1 MAQSLFLIDFFAR
14 SRAFYSKHPRPISSS
29 TTLESLFNSGHIS
42 EYNAKKY
49 IQTNRILVHE
59 DVRSIIKSFLEYKRV
74 TGTRIEK
81 AVYSHFDWDV
91 EQFIIRLV
99 TKRPLSFWG
108 RTDTTLLR
116 DGRQFLDATANWDHV
131 GTDHE
136 FKSIPMTDYLTY
148 EEMMISSL
156 IGVSGYTA
164 YLNDGRRSNKGA
176 LELDKA
182 CKEGIQIGLVGARF
196 ERKGR
201 MDSVYVS
208 DQADSPSFLRSFF
221 PGQTFEQRY
230 KSRIRISIETML
242 MEAQGRTQG
251 TSLKRKVWLNVVGLG
266 LGEWR
271 FTPEQDRWYIEVFT
285 EALNKLNISLID
297 TIEFSWLGFDKN
309 TTINQYTRT
318 AVEMAGAKSAT
329 KVIWS
334 QRAPSGRL
342 PDSSLLLITTYAWDS
357 NSYPGNEFYMN
368 MLSASGDP
376 AAAASSLISETQNP
390 EINNHMLDT
399 IVYLS

>member
-1 MAQSLFLIDFFAR
+1 MAQLSVLHDFFAR
-14 SRAFYSKHPRPISSS
+14 SRAFYSKHPRPISSA
-29 TTLESLFNSGHIS
+29 TTLESLFISGHIS

-49 IQTNRILVHE
+49 IQTNRILVHQ

-81 AVYSHFDWDV
+81 AVYSHFDWNV

-99 TKRPLSFWG
+99 TKRPLSFLNS
-108 RTDTTLLR
+108 TDTTLLR
-116 DGRQFLDATANWDHV
+116 DGRQFSDATANWDHV

-136 FKSIPMTDYLTY
+136 YKSVPMVDYLTY

-164 YLNDGRRSNKGA
+164 YLNDGRRSNEGI

-182 CKEGIQIGLVGARF
+182 HKEGIQIGLVGARF

-208 DQADSPSFLRSFF
+208 DQADSHSFLRSFF

-230 KSRIRISIETML
+230 KSRIRIPIETML
-242 MEAQGRTQG
+242 IEAQDRGQG
-251 TSLKRKVWLNVVGLG
+251 SSVGRKVWLNVVGLG
-266 LGEWR
+266 LGAWR

-285 EALNKLNISLID
+285 EALNHLNLSLID
-297 TIEFSWLGFDKN
+297 TIEFGWLGFDKY
-309 TTINQYTRT
+309 TKINQHTRK
-318 AVEMAGAKSAT
+318 AVETAAAKSST
-329 KVIWS
+329 KIIWS

-368 MLSASGDP
+368 QLSASGDP

-390 EINNHMLDT
+390 EINTSMLDS